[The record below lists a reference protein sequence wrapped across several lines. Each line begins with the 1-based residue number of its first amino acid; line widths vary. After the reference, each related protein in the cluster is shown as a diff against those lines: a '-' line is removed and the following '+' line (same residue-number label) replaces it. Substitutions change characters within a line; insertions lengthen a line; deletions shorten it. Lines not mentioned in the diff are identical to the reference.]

1 MENLDRRH
9 FLKKSLAAG
18 VGAFWFSGRTSAARK
33 NTPPNIVLIV
43 SDDQGYADASC
54 YDHQTNSNFLVFALV

>member
-1 MENLDRRH
+1 MENINRRR
-9 FLKKSLAAG
+9 FLKMSLAAG

-33 NTPPNIVLIV
+33 DAPPNIVLIV

-54 YDHQTNSNFLVFALV
+54 YD